1 MLWTV
6 AHQAPLS
13 TGLSRQEF
21 WNGLLCPFPGDHLD
35 PEIKP
40 ASPTLADT
48 FFTANATWEAHL
60 RTPTQLR
67 ISSLE
72 PSL

>member
-1 MLWTV
+1 MLWTT
-6 AHQAPLS
+6 QLMEF
-13 TGLSRQEF
+13 SRPKYWIGEPF
-21 WNGLLCPFPGDHLD
+21 PFPGDHLD